1 MNLTILDIEKMK
13 NEIRNREQQILSE
26 QGVSV
31 ASQCDDE
38 GKQALKI
45 LYFIRRIID
54 AGLEDE

>member
-1 MNLTILDIEKMK
+1 MNLTILDIEKME

-31 ASQCDDE
+31 GSQCDDE

-45 LYFIRRIID
+45 LHFIRAIIE
-54 AGLEDE
+54 AGKQ